1 MNTTKTAGAG
11 SAGGRSDGTR
21 FKANGE
27 GLSARERART
37 ATEARG
43 GRGGEK
49 VVDAGRVAATRTSAR
64 GRRIRSLI
72 RVLEHELRTPLAT
85 SLIQLSA
92 AETALDSSEPQAVRA
107 SIEGAARQLRTLST
121 IIRRVVQI
129 ENDEPLD
136 LYPQRLD
143 LGQLVVDF
151 VGRRRIGA
159 RGSSLVEV
167 RAQKGLV
174 GDWDAAA
181 VEQILEN
188 LLSNALK
195 FGEGRPVLLT
205 VAATRGSARLC
216 VKDTGAGIDA
226 KDRDRIFGR
235 FARGSSTNGIAG
247 MGVGLWVV
255 QHLVRAHG
263 GRVLVRSRPGKGTIV
278 EIALP
283 QLGFYPASASASRS
297 IGTASGGANV
307 LVLRDSNGPMRSS
320 PCSAAKRTRSPTL

>member
-11 SAGGRSDGTR
+11 GSGGRFDPG
-21 FKANGE
+21 ADALG
-27 GLSARERART
+27 ARERVRIST
-37 ATEARG
+37 AAVEARG

-49 VVDAGRVAATRTSAR
+49 IVGAGRLST

-92 AETALDSSEPQAVRA
+92 AESALDASEPQSVRA

-129 ENDEPLD
+129 ENEEPLD
-136 LYPQRLD
+136 LYPQRID
-143 LGQLVVDF
+143 LGQLVTDF
-151 VGRRRIGA
+151 VSRRRIGTRA
-159 RGSSLVEV
+159 SSSLVEV

-174 GDWDAAA
+174 GDWDPAAI
-181 VEQILEN
+181 EQILEN

-195 FGEGRPVLLT
+195 FGEGHPIVLT
-205 VAATRGSARLC
+205 VAPTRAGARLS

-235 FARGSSTNGIAG
+235 FARGSSASGIAG

-283 QLGFYPASASASRS
+283 QLAFYPASASASRS
-297 IGTASGGANV
+297 IDTGSGGANV

>member
-1 MNTTKTAGAG
+1 MNTTKTAGTG
-11 SAGGRSDGTR
+11 SEGGRSDGAR
-21 FKANGE
+21 FNANGG
-27 GLSARERART
+27 GLAARERART
-37 ATEARG
+37 AAEARG

-49 VVDAGRVAATRTSAR
+49 VVGAGRVAPARASAR
-64 GRRIRSLI
+64 GRIRSLI

-92 AETALDSSEPQAVRA
+92 AETALDSSEPKAVRA

-136 LYPQRLD
+136 LYPQRID

-159 RGSSLVEV
+159 RGSSLIAV

-205 VAATRGSARLC
+205 VAATRGGARLC

-235 FARGSSTNGIAG
+235 FARGSSTSGIAG

-283 QLGFYPASASASRS
+283 QLVFYPASASRS
-297 IGTASGGANV
+297 IDAASGGANV